1 MLCCLLNPRKLQND
15 TETLSSQLCYYS
27 FCRVF
32 RIARSCIIKSIIFL
46 SQLYE
51 FTLKSL
57 MMNCIV
63 LKRQISTDETGCL
76 MNSLADVFLYKKIQ
90 FFFIWSRI
98 FKTGYHLGFFLSCVC
113 FNKRTATNQIHLCII
128 ASLSPVCTRS
138 KNFLERHLCH
148 RWKWKLPSKNWHQ
161 GKHSSR
167 RSNLT
172 VNFQDI
178 KKDISEKKSTKIWSL
193 TYAVFEE
200 LWLSLTCIALKKKSI
215 WFLPRPFSVLG
226 NLIKSFMRRD

>member
-1 MLCCLLNPRKLQND
+1 MSLHRKKHNYPCLQLHSGSGKKSKYAAAALAVANPLLDPRILCSLEKVDKARIAPIIAVELLVLCCLLNPRKLQND

-63 LKRQISTDETGCL
+63 IVLKRQISTDETGCL

-90 FFFIWSRI
+90 FFFI
-98 FKTGYHLGFFLSCVC
+98 
-113 FNKRTATNQIHLCII
+113 
-128 ASLSPVCTRS
+128 
-138 KNFLERHLCH
+138 
-148 RWKWKLPSKNWHQ
+148 
-161 GKHSSR
+161 
-167 RSNLT
+167 
-172 VNFQDI
+172 
-178 KKDISEKKSTKIWSL
+178 
-193 TYAVFEE
+193 
-200 LWLSLTCIALKKKSI
+200 
-215 WFLPRPFSVLG
+215 
-226 NLIKSFMRRD
+226 

>member
-1 MLCCLLNPRKLQND
+1 MSLEKKHNYPCLLALLHSGRRQKKVTTAVANPLLDPRILCSLEKVDKARIAPIIAVELLVLCCLLNPRKLQND

-63 LKRQISTDETGCL
+63 IVLKRQISTDETGCL

-90 FFFIWSRI
+90 FFFI
-98 FKTGYHLGFFLSCVC
+98 
-113 FNKRTATNQIHLCII
+113 
-128 ASLSPVCTRS
+128 
-138 KNFLERHLCH
+138 
-148 RWKWKLPSKNWHQ
+148 
-161 GKHSSR
+161 
-167 RSNLT
+167 
-172 VNFQDI
+172 
-178 KKDISEKKSTKIWSL
+178 
-193 TYAVFEE
+193 
-200 LWLSLTCIALKKKSI
+200 
-215 WFLPRPFSVLG
+215 
-226 NLIKSFMRRD
+226 